1 MKSFNQ
7 MISELSQEEMVQILR
22 DNKVLQEKG
31 VIDNCTLREV
41 SRKIE
46 ENFDSSLG
54 AAYWMNVVVNCI
66 AIKLAT
72 EHYCN

>member
-31 VIDNCTLREV
+31 YYR
-41 SRKIE
+41 
-46 ENFDSSLG
+46 
-54 AAYWMNVVVNCI
+54 
-66 AIKLAT
+66 
-72 EHYCN
+72 